1 MGAAS
6 NRRSSPPPST
16 RRCPS
21 KARAFVSPLGVD
33 HVMLQVVRFAD
44 NNGIIVELRAANA
57 GQQAEAGAPVD
68 LRTR

>member
-1 MGAAS
+1 
-6 NRRSSPPPST
+6 
-16 RRCPS
+16 
-21 KARAFVSPLGVD
+21 
-33 HVMLQVVRFAD
+33 MLQVVRFAD